1 MQINGIDIS
10 RWHARQWAVTIGNH
24 AITNNS
30 EWNRGSP
37 DPFLISGTIG
47 FKTIKVTLLIK
58 DSSRDVMTLD
68 RSNIVAAL
76 LEPADITLDG
86 FTRKFRVVL
95 SKDASFEE
103 TVNYRQD
110 RWHKLTLELQG
121 YEYGPELSATGA
133 NALSINNPGNII
145 TPATL
150 EITPVIGSASI
161 TVSGFCRDPDSKN
174 DYPVTIRNLVAGKK
188 VVIDGESGLVTQDG
202 VLKAGDV
209 DFWEFPV
216 LFPGVNTV
224 TCNNSNMTMTVKF
237 KPRFM

>member
-1 MQINGIDIS
+1 
-10 RWHARQWAVTIGNH
+10 
-24 AITNNS
+24 
-30 EWNRGSP
+30 
-37 DPFLISGTIG
+37 
-47 FKTIKVTLLIK
+47 
-58 DSSRDVMTLD
+58 MTLD

-202 VLKAGDV
+202 TLKAGDT
-209 DFWEFPV
+209 DFWEAPV
-216 LFPGVNTV
+216 LFPGVNTI

>member
-202 VLKAGDV
+202 TLKAGDT
-209 DFWEFPV
+209 DFWEATV
-216 LFPGVNTV
+216 LFPGVNTI